1 MAYLEKIEALNNY
14 KEEGK
19 IPFLTYGTN
28 NKRKKKTITIFFN
41 INIY

>member
-19 IPFLTYGTN
+19 IPFLVDGTRYGQIKSN
-28 NKRKKKTITIFFN
+28 N
-41 INIY
+41 Y

>member
-19 IPFLTYGTN
+19 IPFLVDDDLEL
-28 NKRKKKTITIFFN
+28 FL
-41 INIY
+41 